1 MKDPGLQSMQFW
13 KWKFFKWISSRIWKL
28 VECVLTCYIFLTK
41 TKRRKQTC
49 SRRFVSNSDSWRSM
63 SALGWRKNKNS
74 RSPSALSVINARAV
88 LAVESNRTPEL
99 STLFRFKMSDSMY
112 PKSSSP
118 SWENMPRKLKLELW
132 LDKKHGFMDTKI
144 VHDIKKKKQGTEI
157 LQRPVYCEITKFHLA
172 KSLTKFQLKW
182 NLYDKSMQ
190 FQFKFH
196 LPNALNTK

>member
-144 VHDIKKKKQGTEI
+144 VHDIKKKNRGLRSCNVQFTVKLQNSIWPKVWPNSNWNEI
-157 LQRPVYCEITKFHLA
+157 FMINQCNF
-172 KSLTKFQLKW
+172 
-182 NLYDKSMQ
+182 NLSSIYPM
-190 FQFKFH
+190 H
-196 LPNALNTK
+196 